1 MPEDLSQ
8 YKIRKTMFEREAQV
22 TDPPEEEV
30 KEEPQAESSNPN
42 MMFFWVSVFCVVA
55 GIAALTTGASL
66 QFGIPVGV
74 IVLGTL
80 LLMLGILLGMD

>member
-30 KEEPQAESSNPN
+30 KEEPQQEPMNPN
-42 MMFFWVSVFCVVA
+42 MLFFWLAVICIVA
-55 GIAALTTGASL
+55 GITAVTIGVSL